1 MKVVYVIDSLASKGG
16 AERILSDKMNYLVA
30 QEEFEVYVI
39 TCYQNPLQQHNAYE
53 LSAKVHQMDLSIPY
67 YSQYKYRYPKRL
79 WIKWR
84 IYCRLI
90 RELTA
95 TIQSLDPEILVGV
108 SYFHADVVSCI
119 PCRAFKVIESHE
131 VRTFTMSDNGLNRSW
146 LSRLYMR
153 YYKKCY
159 FRKVESHAD
168 VVVTLTNGNAKEWGK
183 ARRVEVIPNFTVMP
197 VKELSNVLNKRV
209 IAVGRLEW
217 EKGFD
222 RLITVWSR
230 IVETHPD
237 WRLDIFGTGTL
248 ESELKVQIKQLQL
261 QTVTIHSFTSMIG
274 EEYAQSSILA
284 FSSRLEGFG
293 LVLLEAMKVGV
304 PCVAFDCPFG
314 PCDVIENGI
323 SGFLIPDGDIVL
335 FAKKLSLLM
344 SDIELR
350 QQFSEASIERAKLF
364 DVDVIMNQWRELFQQ
379 ARNSIDSPSK

>member
-1 MKVVYVIDSLASKGG
+1 
-16 AERILSDKMNYLVA
+16 
-30 QEEFEVYVI
+30 
-39 TCYQNPLQQHNAYE
+39 
-53 LSAKVHQMDLSIPY
+53 
-67 YSQYKYRYPKRL
+67 
-79 WIKWR
+79 
-84 IYCRLI
+84 
-90 RELTA
+90 
-95 TIQSLDPEILVGV
+95 
-108 SYFHADVVSCI
+108 
-119 PCRAFKVIESHE
+119 
-131 VRTFTMSDNGLNRSW
+131 
-146 LSRLYMR
+146 MR

-304 PCVAFDCPFG
+304 PCVAFDCPSG
-314 PCDVIENGI
+314 PSEIIEDGVSGLLAKDGDVIDLSSKIEWMITHETERNEM
-323 SGFLIPDGDIVL
+323 
-335 FAKKLSLLM
+335 AKKSREAALAYLPSTIMKEWESLYLS
-344 SDIELR
+344 
-350 QQFSEASIERAKLF
+350 
-364 DVDVIMNQWRELFQQ
+364 VVN
-379 ARNSIDSPSK
+379 